1 MGTVTT
7 NIEMTSDFKLN
18 ILAIVFFLSIFDKG
32 GSVDGSIDGKMDNE
46 RKSNDWE
53 ISSISKHPDFTSLKL
68 RETNNGSDLIKGESK
83 DQIIINLTN
92 NFVENKEEISQGTLM
107 AKVSISTLL
116 LVITVIVF
124 EFQ

>member
-1 MGTVTT
+1 MK
-7 NIEMTSDFKLN
+7 NLQ
-18 ILAIVFFLSIFDKG
+18 
-32 GSVDGSIDGKMDNE
+32 
-46 RKSNDWE
+46 
-53 ISSISKHPDFTSLKL
+53 

-107 AKVSISTLL
+107 AKLSISALL
-116 LVITVIVF
+116 LVITVIFF